1 MFKFSL
7 ETERGHT
14 ALGGEAGDEC
24 GDDGDDDVPDP
35 ADGAFCV
42 FFHSSLARAR
52 RVVVFLHARSA

>member
-7 ETERGHT
+7 ETERGHA

-42 FFHSSLARAR
+42 FFHVLIT
-52 RVVVFLHARSA
+52 RVARSLRFNV